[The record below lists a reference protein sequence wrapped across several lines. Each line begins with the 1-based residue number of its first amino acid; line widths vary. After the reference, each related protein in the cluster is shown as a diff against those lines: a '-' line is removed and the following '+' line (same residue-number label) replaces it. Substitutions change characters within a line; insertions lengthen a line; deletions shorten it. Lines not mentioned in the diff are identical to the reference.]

1 MATIK
6 TMIHMLTDEDVVTS
20 LNDTGVSAQFA
31 VPNVSVVQALN
42 TSLTNLISSVSSDLS
57 TKISSEISGITSTWT
72 GETARIISSITQ
84 TDGKV
89 SVGTRPFEVADISS
103 VAVVS
108 SDFEGNYFGHRI
120 KFGYSGGKIT
130 LGFGELSPLSID
142 CTDFI
147 RDRML
152 SNVVPGTDEYGP
164 YLVFWW
170 NIEDIE
176 HNIST
181 RINLK
186 SILSG
191 FYTGAGNIIKIND
204 QLQISADEDAIKT
217 LVEYEKLNNFYK
229 FLSGDNGVPGAIP
242 AMSSEISTIQQE
254 FLRNL
259 KYLGNITNPADVN
272 QSNLSALIGGFE
284 SGVGTDWIWNGT
296 FLPVNF
302 PDNVVSA
309 QTTDGVLLGDGDILI
324 IRKSA
329 PVIKFKID

>member
-6 TMIHMLTDEDVVTS
+6 TMIHMLTEEDVVSS
-20 LNDTGVSAQFA
+20 LTATGVSAQFA

-57 TKISSEISGITSTWT
+57 TKISSDITAL
-72 GETARIISSITQ
+72 TANYQIGNNQIVSSITQ

-89 SVGTRPFEVADISS
+89 YVGTRPFEVADISS

-108 SDFEGNYFGHRI
+108 SDFEGTYFGHRI
-120 KFGYSGGKIT
+120 KFGYNSGKIT
-130 LGFGELSPLSID
+130 LGFGELTPLSID

-170 NIEDIE
+170 NIEDSE

-204 QLQISADEDAIKT
+204 
-217 LVEYEKLNNFYK
+217 
-229 FLSGDNGVPGAIP
+229 
-242 AMSSEISTIQQE
+242 
-254 FLRNL
+254 
-259 KYLGNITNPADVN
+259 
-272 QSNLSALIGGFE
+272 
-284 SGVGTDWIWNGT
+284 
-296 FLPVNF
+296 
-302 PDNVVSA
+302 
-309 QTTDGVLLGDGDILI
+309 
-324 IRKSA
+324 
-329 PVIKFKID
+329 